1 MGHRP
6 YPNRERAARQVD
18 RQLLTREERRA
29 LEGQAP
35 WSEAEGAFV
44 GKYRLSRRQPSG
56 LGHPWVPGVSRIA

>member
-29 LEGQAP
+29 LERRTP
-35 WSEAEGAFV
+35 WLEADEAFV
-44 GKYRLSRRQPSG
+44 GEYRLSTR
-56 LGHPWVPGVSRIA
+56 GHGAQDLREG